1 MVASDTPAPE
11 PPWSGLPTIVGF
23 CGAAIAS
30 VGFGVGYGAS
40 AYRRSTAFK
49 DLIEKFPEPPTA
61 EAEALARSGAGRAL
75 MGGTF
80 LAGLMGAGAV
90 LTARANGIQ
99 TTQDLADEIK
109 KWLPTREALE
119 ASVAPRL
126 EPLQRTITEHMQPM
140 VGRARDRFENSQLG
154 KQGRER
160 AEQSV
165 KAKDQPLEPWEK
177 EMIAKL
183 EAPAK

>member
-1 MVASDTPAPE
+1 MAS
-11 PPWSGLPTIVGF
+11 I
-23 CGAAIAS
+23 
-30 VGFGVGYGAS
+30 GFGVGYGTS
-40 AYRRSTAFK
+40 AYRRSAAFK
-49 DLIEKFPEPPTA
+49 DLIEKFPDPPTA

-75 MGGTF
+75 LGGTA

-90 LTARANGIQ
+90 LAARSNGIR

-119 ASVAPRL
+119 ESVAPRL
-126 EPLQRTITEHMQPM
+126 EPLQRTITEHMQP
-140 VGRARDRFENSQLG
+140 VIGRSKDRFENSQLG

-165 KAKDQPLEPWEK
+165 KAKGDQPLEAWEK
-177 EMIAKL
+177 EILAKL